1 MYKIDWDKYLSEE
14 RFRQSKDKLN
24 SWDKRNAFESDF
36 GRVCFSS
43 ASRRMHDKTQVIP
56 LSSGDSVHTRL
67 THSIEVMNIAYSLA
81 INYCRSNDFKALYGD
96 KAVDYIRAI
105 SAIVRAASFVHDIGN
120 PPFGHFGEQVI
131 QDFFVNYFNENKDV
145 KQQIARD
152 TRPFGNGINDFICFD
167 GNAEGFRALTR
178 LNYMGNLAGLNLTY
192 ATLAAYCKYPN
203 LGAAHAD
210 GYIGNKKHGVFV
222 SESDVFNNMIDA
234 CNMRMPNGKI
244 KRHPLCFLVEAADS
258 ICYSVMDIEDGF
270 YQKWY
275 SITTITDFI
284 TDFIKE
290 KTSSKFIHNMIKEK
304 IADKIKDHNAEW
316 QAGSEVLDRQLMM
329 DLRVGLI
336 DYFVRLAGKNFIDH
350 LQEIDEG
357 SYSNELIDDGKD
369 GVFAALQKF
378 SQKYIFPRKEILQVE
393 MTGHSVISG
402 LLKNYIFFATHHDD
416 KYRKKLN
423 SLLSSSNIYT
433 AIHEKKHSKEK
444 YWYGTNQERTEFDFA
459 DYDMY
464 TTLGTIVD
472 QVAGMTDKYA
482 VSLFQKLSGQRL

>member
-14 RFRQSKDKLN
+14 RFRQSKDKHN

-152 TRPFGNGINDFICFD
+152 TRPFGNGINDFIYFD

-304 IADKIKDHNAEW
+304 IADKIK
-316 QAGSEVLDRQLMM
+316 V
-329 DLRVGLI
+329 
-336 DYFVRLAGKNFIDH
+336 
-350 LQEIDEG
+350 
-357 SYSNELIDDGKD
+357 DDGKD

-444 YWYGTNQERTEFDFA
+444 YWYGTNQKRTEFDFA

>member
-1 MYKIDWDKYLSEE
+1 
-14 RFRQSKDKLN
+14 
-24 SWDKRNAFESDF
+24 
-36 GRVCFSS
+36 
-43 ASRRMHDKTQVIP
+43 
-56 LSSGDSVHTRL
+56 
-67 THSIEVMNIAYSLA
+67 
-81 INYCRSNDFKALYGD
+81 
-96 KAVDYIRAI
+96 
-105 SAIVRAASFVHDIGN
+105 
-120 PPFGHFGEQVI
+120 
-131 QDFFVNYFNENKDV
+131 
-145 KQQIARD
+145 
-152 TRPFGNGINDFICFD
+152 
-167 GNAEGFRALTR
+167 
-178 LNYMGNLAGLNLTY
+178 
-192 ATLAAYCKYPN
+192 
-203 LGAAHAD
+203 
-210 GYIGNKKHGVFV
+210 
-222 SESDVFNNMIDA
+222 
-234 CNMRMPNGKI
+234 
-244 KRHPLCFLVEAADS
+244 
-258 ICYSVMDIEDGF
+258 
-270 YQKWY
+270 
-275 SITTITDFI
+275 
-284 TDFIKE
+284 
-290 KTSSKFIHNMIKEK
+290 MIKEK
-304 IADKIKDHNAEW
+304 IADKIKDHNAEC